1 MDRSD
6 RIDKTLDN
14 FCDYLLLERGCST
27 NTVNSYASDL
37 QGYLRFCES
46 RSTPPFPVSNNKL
59 SDYLSHLGKLGRS
72 SSTRQRL
79 IASIR
84 SLVRF
89 LILDGAI
96 DHETHLPQLPV
107 RDKKLPQILS
117 EGEVQRILDVCSG
130 NTYFD
135 IRDRAILEIAY
146 GCGLRASEICTLHE
160 RDLYFS
166 SGTLRVTGKGDK
178 ERIVPFLGQVRA
190 SVEEYIRICRKRFLH
205 ISSRSIFLSKSG
217 KNLRRE
223 DIWRIVQKRG
233 KQAQIS
239 SRRLHPHVL
248 RHSFATHL
256 LRRGMDL
263 RTLQEILGH
272 SSIST
277 TEKYVHFDLE
287 VRDVYDKAHPRA

>member
-1 MDRSD
+1 MDNSE
-6 RIDKTLDN
+6 RIDRTIDN
-14 FCDYLLLERGCST
+14 FCDYLLLERGCSK

-46 RSTPPFPVSNNKL
+46 RSILPLPVDNNKL
-59 SDYLSHLGKLGRS
+59 SDYLAHLGKLGRS

-84 SLVRF
+84 SMVRF
-89 LILDGAI
+89 LILDGTM

-107 RDKKLPQILS
+107 REKRLPQILS

-130 NTYFD
+130 STYFD
-135 IRDRAILEIAY
+135 RRDRAILEIAY
-146 GCGLRASEICTLHE
+146 GCGLRASEICNLRE

-166 SGTLRVTGKGDK
+166 SGTLRVIGKGDK
-178 ERIVPFLGQVRA
+178 ERIVPFLGQVRSYVA
-190 SVEEYIRICRKRFLH
+190 EYIQICNTRFPQ
-205 ISSRSIFLSKSG
+205 ISSKNVFLSKSG

-223 DIWRIVQKRG
+223 DIWRVVQKRG
-233 KQAQIS
+233 KQAKIS
-239 SRRLHPHVL
+239 SRRLHPHIL

>member
-1 MDRSD
+1 MDRSERID
-6 RIDKTLDN
+6 RILDN
-14 FCDYLLLERGCST
+14 FCDYLLLERGCSI

-46 RSTPPFPVSNNKL
+46 RSISPFPVDNGKL
-59 SDYLSHLGKLGRS
+59 SVYLEHLGKIGRS

-89 LILDGAI
+89 LILDGSI

-117 EGEVQRILDVCSG
+117 EGEVQRILDACSG
-130 NTYFD
+130 STYFD

-146 GCGLRASEICTLHE
+146 GCGLRASEICTMQE
-160 RDLYFS
+160 RDLNFS
-166 SGTLRVTGKGDK
+166 SGTLRVSGKGDK
-178 ERIVPFLGQVRA
+178 ERIVPFLGQVRS
-190 SVEEYIRICRKRFLH
+190 SVEEYIHICRHRF
-205 ISSRSIFLSKSG
+205 SNVKVKNIFLSKSG

-233 KQAQIS
+233 KQAQIT
-239 SRRLHPHVL
+239 SRRLHPHIL